1 MPKVI
6 ADAID
11 RLISIEM
18 RYAAEL
24 PRGVIRPLYE
34 AAREAQ
40 GGEPVVYQA
49 ARQILERVGK
59 EDVVLIVT
67 GSGSRFG
74 LYKGETDGPLGAA
87 SLGRVVDFGL
97 GARTV
102 YVCDEPHVD
111 PIVATVQATGLS
123 VIDQARFEQRPH
135 TALVD
140 IHPPGPEQGKT
151 FAATLLDRYQP
162 SAVVFVE
169 KTGPNARGIHH
180 SIMGTA
186 KDPDETGHAF
196 YLADLARQRGIVTIG
211 VGDGGNEIGNGV
223 IYDAVREIQPYGA
236 TCQCPCGDGVATVTA
251 TDVLVS
257 ASISNWGAYGIAAQL
272 AYELKQP
279 DLFQTEEME
288 DFMLRQCVAAG
299 GTDGAYAA
307 QVLYVDGTSSHTQ
320 RALVTMLREIIGNG
334 LKKVYRGF

>member
-1 MPKVI
+1 MPKII

-18 RYAAEL
+18 RFAAEL
-24 PRGVIRPLYE
+24 PRGVIRPLYD

-40 GGEPVVYQA
+40 GGEPVVYHA

-59 EDVVLIVT
+59 RDVVLIVT
-67 GSGSRFG
+67 GSGSRLG
-74 LYKGETDGPLGAA
+74 LYKGETDGPLGAS

-97 GARTV
+97 GARVV

-123 VIDQARFEQRPH
+123 VIDQERFEQRPH
-135 TALVD
+135 STLVE
-140 IHPPGPEQGKT
+140 IHPPGSEQGKH

-162 SAVVFVE
+162 KAVVFVE
-169 KTGPNARGIHH
+169 KTGPNAQGVHH
-180 SIMGTA
+180 SITGTA

-196 YLADLARQRGIVTIG
+196 RLADLARERGIVTIG
-211 VGDGGNEIGNGV
+211 VGDGGNEIGNGM
-223 IYDAVREIQPYGA
+223 IYEAVREIQPYGA

-288 DFMLRQCVAAG
+288 DFMLHQCVAAG

-307 QVLYVDGTSSHTQ
+307 QVLYVDGTSSRTQ
-320 RALVTMLREIIGNG
+320 RALVTMLREIIENG

>member
-1 MPKVI
+1 MAKII

-18 RYAAEL
+18 RFAAGL
-24 PRGVIRPLYE
+24 PRGVVRPLYD

-40 GGEPVVYQA
+40 GGEPVVYHA
-49 ARQILERVGK
+49 ARELLERVDK
-59 EDVVLIVT
+59 RDVVLIVT
-67 GSGSRFG
+67 GSGTRLG

-87 SLGRVVDFGL
+87 SLGRVLDFGL
-97 GARTV
+97 GARV
-102 YVCDEPHVD
+102 IYVCDEAHVD
-111 PIVATVQATGLS
+111 PIVSTVQATGLS
-123 VIDQARFEQRPH
+123 VIDQERFEQRPH
-135 TALVD
+135 STLVER
-140 IHPPGPEQGKT
+140 HPPGAEQGKR

-162 SAVVFVE
+162 KVVVFIE
-169 KTGPNARGIHH
+169 KTGPNARGVHH

-186 KDPDETGHAF
+186 KNPDETGHAF
-196 YLADLARQRGIVTIG
+196 YLADLARERGIGTIG

-223 IYDAVREIQPYGA
+223 IYEAVRKIQPYGA

-272 AYELKQP
+272 AFELKQP

-307 QVLYVDGTSSHTQ
+307 QVLYVDGTSSRTQ
-320 RALVTMLREIIGNG
+320 RALVAMLREIIENG
-334 LKKVYRGF
+334 LKNVYRGF